1 MLPYADGELKDTTY
15 SVGCSHLRHIFLYLP
30 IVSILWVS
38 NKVSAPIL
46 AAAQAASVP
55 ACPPPTTITSYRR
68 SNIIF
73 WCEKQTVRCPQSC
86 QRSLQI
92 LDNIGY
98 FPCWEDLTVEQNAV
112 YDKRKQGS
120 DFISCYFLI
129 YFLYLLFP
137 KKQTWKGW
145 LMDKPALKSM
155 FNHLQQMC
163 VKFIHEILH

>member
-1 MLPYADGELKDTTY
+1 MLPYAEGELKDTTY

-46 AAAQAASVP
+46 AAAHAASVP

-92 LDNIGY
+92 LDNVGY
-98 FPCWEDLTVEQNAV
+98 IPCWEDLTVEQNAV
-112 YDKRKQGS
+112 YDKKARQWLYFMLFSNLLSLFIISKNANMKRLVDGS
-120 DFISCYFLI
+120 TCL
-129 YFLYLLFP
+129 
-137 KKQTWKGW
+137 
-145 LMDKPALKSM
+145 
-155 FNHLQQMC
+155 
-163 VKFIHEILH
+163 EIQVQSSTANVC